1 MESLRSTG
9 SFPVA
14 GGAAE
19 GEKEP
24 EEVLAWTLFLRSQ
37 LEERTGFL
45 QEAYDTLDVRAR
57 TNGVGGHACVYL
69 ARRICVSAAYF
80 RIYIIIIQ

>member
-1 MESLRSTG
+1 M
-9 SFPVA
+9 
-14 GGAAE
+14 
-19 GEKEP
+19 EKEP

-57 TNGVGGHACVYL
+57 TNGVGGHACVCS

-80 RIYIIIIQ
+80 RIYNNNIIIITIIIILIIII